1 MYLPRPGN
9 LLAGDSETKYLPQ
22 VTGAGSWRQLR
33 DNICAYP
40 SKVTCQLET
49 QGIYTSPQV
58 TGAGSYRKLRDN
70 VSYVLTPGNLPAGDS
85 ETPILAVS
93 PNANSLKRA

>member
-1 MYLPRPGN
+1 MCLSLQGN
-9 LLAGDSETKYLPQ
+9 LPAGDS
-22 VTGAGSWRQLR
+22 G
-33 DNICAYP
+33 NIHF
-40 SKVTCQLET
+40 
-49 QGIYTSPQV
+49 PQV